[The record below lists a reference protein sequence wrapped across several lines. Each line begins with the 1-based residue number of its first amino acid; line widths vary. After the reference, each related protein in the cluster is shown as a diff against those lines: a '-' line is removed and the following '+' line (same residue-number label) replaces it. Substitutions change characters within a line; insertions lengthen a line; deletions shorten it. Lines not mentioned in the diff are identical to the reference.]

1 MNKIVKI
8 VLAVLG
14 AAAAILWSQLPSGDM
29 PVGEAVESGA
39 VHWMFMIMYLLL
51 GIAVVASLLFTLKH
65 MASNPQSIKK
75 TVIVIGALLVV
86 VGLSY
91 ALSKGDD
98 GTVETMASRGVATT
112 ESVVKNIGTGLNV
125 FFLLVIIAVAS
136 MIWGGMQSMFRKEN

>member
-14 AAAAILWSQLPSGDM
+14 AAAAILWSQLPSGDA

-51 GIAVVASLLFTLKH
+51 GIAVVSSLLFTLKH
-65 MASNPQSIKK
+65 MAANPQSLKK

-91 ALSKGDD
+91 ALSNGDD

-136 MIWGGMQSMFRKEN
+136 MLWGGMKSMFRKES